1 MNKKQHEELKAGI
14 VDLEKYLL
22 GKYPDDTVIKPK
34 LDELKRIL
42 GEQKEKEK
50 TPHENKKATLRK
62 KMELSYSEDNS
73 EDNINVLYNHFHN
86 NEDKMIDALIK
97 LNNEEEK
104 EKKKGLKFAYKQG
117 MIINRLKEF
126 LKLEKAFLREYLNRK
141 GIVYSTSHLY
151 ALMKFSEI
159 ARKHPKLLNCAISLR
174 DVTRNLELV
183 ETICVELGW

>member
-1 MNKKQHEELKAGI
+1 MNKKHEELKAGI
-14 VDLEKYLL
+14 VDLETYLL

-73 EDNINVLYNHFHN
+73 EENINVLYNHFYN
-86 NEDKMIDALIK
+86 NEDKMIDVLKK

-104 EKKKGLKFAYKQG
+104 EKKRIKICLQTGNDHQPFKRIFKIGKSISQGISKQKGNCVFDKPSVRV
-117 MIINRLKEF
+117 N
-126 LKLEKAFLREYLNRK
+126 
-141 GIVYSTSHLY
+141 
-151 ALMKFSEI
+151 EI
-159 ARKHPKLLNCAISLR
+159 
-174 DVTRNLELV
+174 
-183 ETICVELGW
+183 